1 MMPKVERY
9 FYKNKRKTQNNMGL
23 TSDKQNHYLTSRV
36 GGTPSHYKNKL
47 VNLSIYLLI
56 HLSTRIGL

>member
-1 MMPKVERY
+1 
-9 FYKNKRKTQNNMGL
+9 MGL